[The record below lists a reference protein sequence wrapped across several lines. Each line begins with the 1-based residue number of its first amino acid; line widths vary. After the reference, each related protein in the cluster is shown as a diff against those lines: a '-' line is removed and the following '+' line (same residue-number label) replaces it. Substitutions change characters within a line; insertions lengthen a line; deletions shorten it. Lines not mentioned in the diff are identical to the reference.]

1 MNEYRWID
9 PRVKDISIE
18 ALCSWMK
25 QHDRQQI
32 PSPRPQILLFQGPKD
47 DFGEPIVL
55 VLPASKQLSDWLRG
69 VEVIITSLSVI
80 HRRHPREILE
90 EVLAIPVSNCVNE
103 VVVEKVTA

>member
-9 PRVKDISIE
+9 PRVKDVSID

-25 QHDRQQI
+25 QHDWQQI
-32 PSPRPQILLFQGPKD
+32 PSPRPQTLLFQGAND
-47 DFGEPIVL
+47 DFGKPMVL
-55 VLPASKQLSDWLRG
+55 LLPASKQLSDWLRG

-90 EVLAIPVSNCVNE
+90 EVLAIPESNAVNGS
-103 VVVEKVTA
+103 VVEKVTA